1 MFCKVTI
8 RVNLFLL
15 FLTISS
21 FSVTE
26 PMAFNSIEKSCKA
39 DFTVEETGKGISISN
54 GIIELRFYEE
64 QSGFGLKSI
73 RNVQKDHD
81 FLLEQPNN
89 STIWEIEF
97 KHTSNRLVTIDNNVE
112 CNRTY
117 NIEKSADGS
126 NLTLHLYWKD
136 ITLDTEKN
144 AVNVHATIRLD
155 KSSLSYW
162 QINVENRSKHFGTW
176 EITYPSIKGLR
187 ASEDEDVQL
196 AISDFSGRL
205 LKNPVK
211 RIPEVL
217 EDDPRPPQ
225 VMSYPSA
232 RCTMQYSTLFEGKN
246 NNGLYLATHDGK
258 AYVKKF
264 GYDVDEKGR
273 SLKYGI
279 RNYPEGMGVP
289 GSKSSYAMPYEVVIG
304 VYEGDW
310 ITASKIYHD
319 WAIKQKWCSKG
330 KLSQRKDIPE
340 WYLNTVVWFAGLPTD
355 QMIPVAK
362 YLDVPTAFQW
372 YTWQQYPHDVNY
384 PDYFPPIAEFTEKV
398 KQLQS
403 AGIKITPYINSRMW
417 DIDSKS
423 WSSENPQSAACK
435 VPYKLFDDLISYSK
449 WPTSVWQDLTIYTEH
464 WNERSFS
471 VMCPTTKVW
480 QDKQSEI
487 INRLVSEYGVD
498 GVYMDQIASCQ
509 PTYCFDANHG
519 HSIGGGS
526 YWVEGNRKM
535 VEICKE
541 NARKKNPEMILTTE
555 DFAEPFIDVFDGLLA
570 ANVSS
575 IAPELIPMFTYV
587 YSGFCL
593 TFGRFTSSVLTSKE
607 DEIYSTGLPF
617 MMRNAQMFLWGEQM
631 GWFDPNIL
639 NLESPEAKYL
649 KTLCK
654 ALNKDAIKKFLFFGE
669 MVRPPKLEGD
679 NPVLSASWSAN
690 QKNTEMPAVS
700 HSAWKAEDGT
710 LGLVFTNMDNSA
722 HTISYIVDIKQYK
735 LPQTKK
741 YSVKIIDG
749 VGAGKVK
756 SYNSGSIARTEKMPA
771 RSVLVLEIKT
781 DGR

>member
-1 MFCKVTI
+1 MFCKITL
-8 RVNLFLL
+8 RVSLFVL

-26 PMAFNSIEKSCKA
+26 TSAFNSIEKSGKA

-54 GIIELRFYEE
+54 GIIELKFFEE

-81 FLLEQPNN
+81 FLWEQPNN

-97 KHTSNRLVTIDNNVE
+97 KHTSNRLVTIDNKVE

-144 AVNVHATIRLD
+144 AVNMHATIRLD

-211 RIPEVL
+211 RIQEML
-217 EDDPRPPQ
+217 DDDPRPPQ

-246 NNGLYLATHDGK
+246 NNGLYLATHDSE
-258 AYVKKF
+258 ANVKKF
-264 GYDVDEKGR
+264 GYDIDEKGR

-279 RNYPEGMGVP
+279 RNYPEGMGIP
-289 GSKSSYAMPYEVVIG
+289 GSESSYTMPYEVVIG

-310 ITASKIYHD
+310 ITASKIYRD

-330 KLSQRKDIPE
+330 KLSQREDIPK
-340 WYLNTVVWFAGLPTD
+340 WYLNTVIWFAGGPTD
-355 QMIPVAK
+355 NMIPMAK

-372 YTWQQYPHDVNY
+372 YNWHEIPFDTFY
-384 PDYFPPIAEFTEKV
+384 PDYFPPIAEFSEKS

-403 AGIKITPYINSRMW
+403 AGIKITPYINSRIW
-417 DIDSKS
+417 DMNSKS

-435 VPYKLFDDLISYSK
+435 VPYTLFDDLISYSR
-449 WPTSVWQDLTIYTEH
+449 WPSRVWQDLTISMDH
-464 WNERSFS
+464 WNGNPFA

-480 QDKQSEI
+480 QDKQSYI
-487 INRLVSEYGVD
+487 ITRLVSEYGMN
-498 GVYMDQIASCQ
+498 GVYMDQTASCQ
-509 PTYCFDANHG
+509 PVYCFDPTHG

-535 VEICKE
+535 VELCKE

-570 ANVSS
+570 CNTSS
-575 IAPELIPMFTYV
+575 IAPELIPMFNYV
-587 YSGFCL
+587 YSGYCL
-593 TFGRFTSSVLTSKE
+593 RFGRSFGNSS
-607 DEIYSTGLPF
+607 GLPF
-617 MMRNAQMFLWGEQM
+617 KMRNAQMFLWGEQM

-654 ALNKDAIKKFLFFGE
+654 ALDKDAIKKLLFYGE

-679 NPVLSASWSAN
+679 NPILSASWSAN
-690 QKNTEMPAVS
+690 QKNTDMSAVS

-722 HTISYIVDIKQYK
+722 HTISYSVDTKQYK
-735 LPQTKK
+735 LPQGKK
-741 YSVKIIDG
+741 YIVKIIDG

-756 SYNSGSIARTEKMPA
+756 SYNSGSIVRTEKMPA
-771 RSVLVLEIKT
+771 RSVLVLEIKA
-781 DGR
+781 DESIVKNQN